1 MQKSLLFK
9 INKKEFKELIGDI
22 YKNQDNNY
30 FKIIINKRTYDLKK
44 VKKKLTEVT
53 THKTTKSEAKKL
65 YKKLIQMFIDT
76 MESEKSNRLKKY
88 NILNILGNIGSM
100 FIGAYFHNNNVPK
113 ETMFEKSIAE
123 RSKLRRERLDEIKR
137 EEQNINYDLFKKYF
151 TDYQSPS
158 NMSKKLSETEDAVNE
173 VRVDSIKKLLSK
185 FKESLIM
192 CLKIKNQSI
201 LLNSKNH

>member
-1 MQKSLLFK
+1 M
-9 INKKEFKELIGDI
+9 
-22 YKNQDNNY
+22 
-30 FKIIINKRTYDLKK
+30 KK

-65 YKKLIQMFIDT
+65 YKKLIQKFIDT
-76 MESEKSNRLKKY
+76 MKSEKSNRLKKY

-100 FIGAYFHNNNVPK
+100 FIGAYLHNNNVPK
-113 ETMFEKSIAE
+113 ETMFEKSIVE